1 MANLTTAAGD
11 NGVAGSCTPA
21 ELITQIDA
29 ITGSVSGGDLSSTET
44 TAIRSSVAKSQFG
57 YGSAVA
63 VSNVY
68 SVTQGLRYAYSG
80 VEADAAPGAITRT
93 T

>member
-1 MANLTTAAGD
+1 MANLTSVAGD
-11 NGVAGSCTPA
+11 NGVAGSCSAT

-44 TAIRSSVAKSQFG
+44 TAIRSSVVKSQFG

-63 VSNVY
+63 ASNVY

-93 T
+93 

>member
-21 ELITQIDA
+21 ELIAQIDA

-44 TAIRSSVAKSQFG
+44 TAVRSSVARTAFD
-57 YGSAVA
+57 SASTA
-63 VSNVY
+63 SNVY
-68 SVTQGLRYAYSG
+68 SVTQGLRFAYSG

-93 T
+93 

>member
-1 MANLTTAAGD
+1 MANPTVAAGD
-11 NGVAGSCTPA
+11 NGVAGTCTPA
-21 ELITQIDA
+21 ELITQIGA

-44 TAIRSSVAKSQFG
+44 TAIRSSVAKSQKG

-63 VSNVY
+63 ASDVY
-68 SVTQGLRYAYSG
+68 SVTQGLRFAYAG

-93 T
+93 

>member
-1 MANLTTAAGD
+1 MANLTQAAGD

-44 TAIRSSVAKSQFG
+44 TAVRSSVARTAFD
-57 YGSAVA
+57 SASTP
-63 VSNVY
+63 SNVY
-68 SVTQGLRYAYSG
+68 SVTQGLRFAYSG

-93 T
+93 

>member
-1 MANLTTAAGD
+1 MANLTQPAGND
-11 NGVAGSCTPA
+11 GVAGSCTPA

-44 TAIRSSVAKSQFG
+44 TAVRSSVARTAFG
-57 YGSAVA
+57 GGA
-63 VSNVY
+63 SNVY
-68 SVTQGLRYAYSG
+68 SVTQALRFAYSG

-93 T
+93 S

>member
-1 MANLTTAAGD
+1 MANLTVPAGD
-11 NGVAGSCTPA
+11 NGVAGSCTPT

-44 TAIRSSVAKSQFG
+44 TAVRSSVAKTAYNG
-57 YGSAVA
+57 TA
-63 VSNVY
+63 SNVY
-68 SVTQGLRYAYSG
+68 SVTQSLRYAYSG

-93 T
+93 

>member
-11 NGVAGSCTPA
+11 NGVAVSCTPA

-44 TAIRSSVAKSQFG
+44 TAVRSSVAR
-57 YGSAVA
+57 SAFDSA
-63 VSNVY
+63 STPSNVY
-68 SVTQGLRYAYSG
+68 SVTQGLRFAYSG

-93 T
+93 